1 VLRAGLLSPR
11 ATESITYKESDI
23 LKLTDEFQCKL
34 FKPCG
39 VSFGT
44 SCLDTGWAEPP
55 SAWDIKKD
63 LFPEGYACMH
73 QSAANMGARL
83 GLWVSASAC
92 YHDALNPDW
101 ARE

>member
-1 VLRAGLLSPR
+1 MLRAGLLSPR
-11 ATESITYKESDI
+11 ATEPLTYKESDI
-23 LKLTDEFQCKL
+23 LKLTDEFECKL
-34 FKPCG
+34 FKPRG

-55 SAWDIKKD
+55 SAWDIKED
-63 LFPEGYACMH
+63 LFPEGYARIH

-83 GLWVSASAC
+83 GLWVSPSAC